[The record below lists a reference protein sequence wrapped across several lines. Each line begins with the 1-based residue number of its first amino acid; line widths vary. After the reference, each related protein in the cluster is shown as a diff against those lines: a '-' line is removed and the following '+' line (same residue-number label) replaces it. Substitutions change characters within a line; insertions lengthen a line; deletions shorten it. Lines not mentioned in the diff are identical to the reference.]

1 MFPCASA
8 IPAPGFDSGL
18 GCRASEPLGS
28 RAWWRTRLTALPPTP
43 RRVAFCFWLLSNM
56 LLSMPVPHYGGL
68 TLLITGAFALFSV
81 FAFASIS
88 SVPLCQLRVGSSELT
103 THYGAAFWITLA
115 TGEDQGNTPPVAGSR
130 DAIYT
135 SVRFPVCIVSSHK
148 LSDLSRSIVR
158 RRGHCYTYFADEG
171 GERSSEGFLRFLTH

>member
-1 MFPCASA
+1 M
-8 IPAPGFDSGL
+8 
-18 GCRASEPLGS
+18 GS
-28 RAWWRTRLTALPPTP
+28 WAWWRTRLTAPPPTP

-88 SVPLCQLRVGSSELT
+88 SVPLCQLRLGSSELT

-115 TGEDQGNTPPVAGSR
+115 TGEDQGNTPPVAGSG
-130 DAIYT
+130 DGI
-135 SVRFPVCIVSSHK
+135 
-148 LSDLSRSIVR
+148 
-158 RRGHCYTYFADEG
+158 
-171 GERSSEGFLRFLTH
+171 